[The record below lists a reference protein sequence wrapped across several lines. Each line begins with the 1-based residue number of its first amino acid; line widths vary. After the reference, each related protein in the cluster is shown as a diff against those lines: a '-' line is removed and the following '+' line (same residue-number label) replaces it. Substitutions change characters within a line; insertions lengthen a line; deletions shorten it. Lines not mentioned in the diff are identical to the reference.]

1 VVDVRG
7 TRVRLRPLNLADVEP
22 LAAAADGDRGN
33 LGPRGDEARER
44 LRRQIERSPTLA
56 GDGFVSLAVELDGE
70 LVGDVQAR
78 APKHAWPP
86 GVCEIGISLFAE
98 ARGQGVGREAVEL
111 FTGYLLDE
119 GIERVQAST
128 ALDNVAMRGVLE
140 RLGFA
145 FEGVLR
151 DFAPAPEGGRED
163 YALYAYT
170 RRDRRRAPARG

>member
-1 VVDVRG
+1 MVDVRG
-7 TRVRLRPLNLADVEP
+7 TRVRLRPLTLADVEP
-22 LAAAADGDRGN
+22 LAAAADVDRGN
-33 LGPRGDEARER
+33 LGTSGDERRER

-56 GDGFVSLAVELDGE
+56 GDGFLSLAVEIDGA

-78 APKHAWPP
+78 APKNAMPP

-98 ARGQGVGREAVEL
+98 VRGQGVGREAVEL

-140 RLGFA
+140 RLGFT

-151 DFAPAPEGGRED
+151 DFAPDGDGGRED
-163 YALYAYT
+163 YALYAFT
-170 RRDRRRAPARG
+170 SRDRR

>member
-1 VVDVRG
+1 MVDVRG
-7 TRVRLRPLNLADVEP
+7 TRVRLRTLTLADVEP

-33 LGPRGDEARER
+33 LGPRQEDRRER
-44 LRRQIERSPTLA
+44 LRRQIERSPTLG
-56 GDGFVSLAVELDGE
+56 GDGFLALAVEVDGD

-78 APKHAWPP
+78 APKNAMPP
-86 GVCEIGISLFAE
+86 GVCEIGISLFLE
-98 ARGQGVGREAVEL
+98 ARGRGVGREAVEL

-128 ALDNVAMRGVLE
+128 ALDNVAMRRVLE

-151 DFAPAPEGGRED
+151 DFAPAADGGRDD
-163 YALYAYT
+163 YALYAFT
-170 RRDRRRAPARG
+170 CRDRR